1 MQTQTSKH
9 LGVDGY
15 PRSKEQDEKISQDLA
30 STFNS
35 PSGLATLQY
44 LKSITIE
51 AITGANISAEELRHL
66 EGQRYLVALIAKRV
80 QHAESINH
88 GRNITT
94 NTK

>member
-1 MQTQTSKH
+1 MSKH

-15 PRSKEQDEKISQDLA
+15 PRTQEQDHKISLDLA
-30 STFNS
+30 STFNT

-51 AITGANISAEELRHL
+51 AISGANITNEELRHL

-80 QHAESINH
+80 QHSERI
-88 GRNITT
+88 
-94 NTK
+94 KQ

>member
-1 MQTQTSKH
+1 MSKH

-15 PRSKEQDEKISQDLA
+15 PRTQEQDHKISLDLA
-30 STFNS
+30 STFNT

-51 AITGANISAEELRHL
+51 AISGANITNEELRHL

-80 QHAESINH
+80 QHSERI
-88 GRNITT
+88 
-94 NTK
+94 K

>member
-1 MQTQTSKH
+1 MATQASNH

-15 PRSKEQDEKISQDLA
+15 PRSKVEDEKISLDLA

-35 PSGLATLQY
+35 PSGLATMQY
-44 LKSITIE
+44 LKSVTIE

-80 QHAESINH
+80 QHAERINN
-88 GRNITT
+88 GRTSRTT
-94 NTK
+94 E

>member
-1 MQTQTSKH
+1 MSKH

-15 PRSKEQDEKISQDLA
+15 PRTQEQDHKISLDLA
-30 STFNS
+30 STFNT

-51 AITGANISAEELRHL
+51 AISGANITNEELRHL

-80 QHAESINH
+80 QHAERINH

>member
-1 MQTQTSKH
+1 MSKH

-15 PRSKEQDEKISQDLA
+15 PRSQEQDQKISLDLA
-30 STFNS
+30 STFNT

-51 AITGANISAEELRHL
+51 AISGANITNEELRHL
-66 EGQRYLVALIAKRV
+66 EGQRYLVALIAKRI
-80 QHAESINH
+80 QHAERVKH

>member
-1 MQTQTSKH
+1 MSKH

-15 PRSKEQDEKISQDLA
+15 PRTQEQDHKISLDLA
-30 STFNS
+30 STFNT

-51 AITGANISAEELRHL
+51 AISGPNITNEELRHL

-80 QHAESINH
+80 QHAERINH

>member
-1 MQTQTSKH
+1 MSKH

-15 PRSKEQDEKISQDLA
+15 PRTQEQDHKISLDLA
-30 STFNS
+30 STFNT

-51 AITGANISAEELRHL
+51 SISGANITNEELRHL

-80 QHAESINH
+80 QHAERINH
-88 GRNITT
+88 GRNITK
-94 NTK
+94 NAK

>member
-15 PRSKEQDEKISQDLA
+15 PRTQEQDHKISLDLA
-30 STFNS
+30 STFNT

-51 AITGANISAEELRHL
+51 AISGPNITNEELRHL

-80 QHAESINH
+80 QHSERI
-88 GRNITT
+88 
-94 NTK
+94 K

>member
-35 PSGLATLQY
+35 HSGLATLQY

-51 AITGANISAEELRHL
+51 AITGANISAAELRHL
-66 EGQRYLVALIAKRV
+66 EEQRYLMA
-80 QHAESINH
+80 
-88 GRNITT
+88 
-94 NTK
+94 

>member
-1 MQTQTSKH
+1 MSKH

-15 PRSKEQDEKISQDLA
+15 PRSQEQDHKISLDLA
-30 STFNS
+30 STFNT

-51 AITGANISAEELRHL
+51 AISGANITNEELRHL

-80 QHAESINH
+80 QHAERINH

-94 NTK
+94 TPN

>member
-1 MQTQTSKH
+1 MSKH

-15 PRSKEQDEKISQDLA
+15 PRSQEQDHKISLDLA
-30 STFNS
+30 STFNT

-51 AITGANISAEELRHL
+51 AISGANITNEELRHL

-80 QHAESINH
+80 QHAERINH
-88 GRNITT
+88 GRNITK
-94 NTK
+94 NAK

>member
-1 MQTQTSKH
+1 MQTQASKH

-15 PRSKEQDEKISQDLA
+15 PRSKNNDEKISLDLA
-30 STFNS
+30 STFNT

-51 AITGANISAEELRHL
+51 AITGANISSEELRHL

-80 QHAESINH
+80 QHAERINH
-88 GRNITT
+88 GRNI
-94 NTK
+94 NNIK

>member
-1 MQTQTSKH
+1 MSKH

-15 PRSKEQDEKISQDLA
+15 PRTQEQDHKISLDLA
-30 STFNS
+30 STFNT

-51 AITGANISAEELRHL
+51 AISGANITNEELRHL

-80 QHAESINH
+80 QHAERINH
-88 GRNITT
+88 GRNNTT
-94 NTK
+94 NAK

>member
-1 MQTQTSKH
+1 MSKH

-15 PRSKEQDEKISQDLA
+15 PRSQEQDQKISLDLA
-30 STFNS
+30 STFNT

-51 AITGANISAEELRHL
+51 AISGANITNEELRHL

-80 QHAESINH
+80 QHAERINH
-88 GRNITT
+88 GRNIVT

>member
-15 PRSKEQDEKISQDLA
+15 PRSKDQDEKISLDLA

-35 PSGLATLQY
+35 PSGLATMQY

-51 AITGANISAEELRHL
+51 AITGANISADELRHL

-80 QHAESINH
+80 QHAERINN
-88 GRNITT
+88 GRTSRTT
-94 NTK
+94 E